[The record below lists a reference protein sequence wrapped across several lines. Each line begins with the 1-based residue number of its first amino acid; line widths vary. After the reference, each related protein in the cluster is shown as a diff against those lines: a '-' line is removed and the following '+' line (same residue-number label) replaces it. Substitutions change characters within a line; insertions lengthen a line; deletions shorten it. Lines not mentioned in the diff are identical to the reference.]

1 MTWLLVQLKLYS
13 YLVFTVQVEIWCLEN
28 TWLCWLSSQ
37 AIFSSGLMWLIFWSH
52 YCLCGIKLTG
62 RIVRAEQSLSLLLT
76 RARFGAS
83 SQILRTLAAEIKMF
97 SHEQVFKISL
107 FVECLRVYLLVS
119 TPFSPRFFCFAPD
132 SREPVF
138 KSSSFLF
145 LNFSWYFFAETLH
158 SITL

>member
-28 TWLCWLSSQ
+28 TWICWLSSQ

-52 YCLCGIKLTG
+52 YYLCGIKLTG
-62 RIVRAEQSLSLLLT
+62 RIVRAEQSRLLLLT
-76 RARFGAS
+76 RARFAAS

-107 FVECLRVYLLVS
+107 FLSVFECTFLSRPLSRPDFFALH
-119 TPFSPRFFCFAPD
+119 PFQENQFSNLALI
-132 SREPVF
+132 
-138 KSSSFLF
+138 SFSKLF
-145 LNFSWYFFAETLH
+145 LVFFRWNFA
-158 SITL
+158 